1 MAYSPYYPL
10 GCAPYYPWFMP
21 AEYSPAP
28 YFGYGSP
35 FTGICSPWQY
45 PWYSPPSYA
54 YVPQPAY
61 CYPQMPY
68 PQMYQYDGMYELP
81 PNTQRQTVQMGY
93 ASPYRALPMLPYY

>member
-10 GCAPYYPWFMP
+10 GYAPYYPWFMP
-21 AEYSPAP
+21 AQYSPTP
-28 YFGYGSP
+28 YFGYGCQQSC
-35 FTGICSPWQY
+35 GYPWQY

-54 YVPQPAY
+54 YAPQPAY
-61 CYPQMPY
+61 CYPQM
-68 PQMYQYDGMYELP
+68 YQYDTMYELP